1 MLGRLL
7 VCTSRAWIYQKLH
20 IHSAGDGLQVLLLAH
35 TPAESQL
42 YNSNLAVQSCEYRG
56 LLANQRPG
64 IRMKKND
71 WVYWAIWMN
80 EWLNDWDNWL
90 SKQARIHG
98 GWNTHP
104 SAVTRMLQ
112 IRGGKIDVIHSWG
125 GEYWKM
131 IGCRVSYRYSIR
143 FDTMHIP
150 IFLAVLFLFP
160 LILIFVGETT
170 WHSTCNPFILLYE

>member
-98 GWNTHP
+98 VGNTMS
-104 SAVTRMLQ
+104 SAVTRTLQ
-112 IRGGKIDVIHSWG
+112 IRGGKIHVIQRGDIGRWLDVGFLSVFYTMRYHAEPYTPDRYLKSP
-125 GEYWKM
+125 
-131 IGCRVSYRYSIR
+131 GCQWCR
-143 FDTMHIP
+143 H
-150 IFLAVLFLFP
+150 
-160 LILIFVGETT
+160 
-170 WHSTCNPFILLYE
+170 